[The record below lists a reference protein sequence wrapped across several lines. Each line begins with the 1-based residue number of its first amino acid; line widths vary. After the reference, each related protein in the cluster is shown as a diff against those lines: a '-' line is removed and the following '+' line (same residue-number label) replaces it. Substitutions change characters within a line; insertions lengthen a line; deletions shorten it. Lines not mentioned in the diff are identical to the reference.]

1 MELTIPCPSAPGQHL
16 AAFAS
21 TTRRVGGKMKKKSS
35 VAGSRKEARARDA
48 VSALKELIVFL
59 SSEFDVVEDGAVDA
73 GA

>member
-1 MELTIPCPSAPGQHL
+1 
-16 AAFAS
+16 
-21 TTRRVGGKMKKKSS
+21 MKKKSS